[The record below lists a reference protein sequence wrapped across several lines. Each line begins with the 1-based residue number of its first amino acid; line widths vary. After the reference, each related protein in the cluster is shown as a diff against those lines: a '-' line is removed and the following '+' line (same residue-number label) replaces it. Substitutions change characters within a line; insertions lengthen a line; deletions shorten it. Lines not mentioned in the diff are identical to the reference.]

1 MDEYLLI
8 SLCIFMLFIIV
19 YIYNEYIS
27 DFNYNFETFCKD
39 EFCTRIMEKESL
51 DTIYKLYEF
60 YNNIILILPEDDI
73 RTQKLKRR
81 YNIKK
86 GLFEV
91 DPFNKKNYTSY
102 TLNKNVIGMCMREKN
117 VNKNIHDM
125 EILKFVFLHEVAHIC
140 TESLDHTEDFWEN
153 FKWLL
158 GIVYKEKLMIPID
171 FNLKP
176 VSYCG
181 MLIDNNPFY
190 NF

>member
-1 MDEYLLI
+1 MNILFLLTFG
-8 SLCIFMLFIIV
+8 IFMMFIIV
-19 YIYNEYIS
+19 CFYNEYIS
-27 DFNYNFETFCKD
+27 DFNYDFETFCKN
-39 EFCTRIMEKESL
+39 EFCTRIIEKESL

-60 YNNIILILPEDDI
+60 YNNLIIKLPVDDI
-73 RTQKLKRR
+73 RTQKLKDR
-81 YNIKK
+81 YNVKK

-102 TLNKNVIGMCMREKN
+102 TLNKTVIGMCMREKN
-117 VNKNIHDM
+117 NNKNLHNM

-140 TESLDHTEDFWEN
+140 TESLDHTEDFWDN

-158 GIVYKEKLMIPID
+158 GIAYKNNLMQSID
-171 FNLKP
+171 FGKKP

-181 MLIDNNPFY
+181 MFIDNNPFF

>member
-1 MDEYLLI
+1 MK
-8 SLCIFMLFIIV
+8 FI
-19 YIYNEYIS
+19 N
-27 DFNYNFETFCKD
+27 N
-39 EFCTRIMEKESL
+39 
-51 DTIYKLYEF
+51 YKLF
-60 YNNIILILPEDDI
+60 NNLLKILPKTDI
-73 RTQKLKRR
+73 RRMKLLERFDK
-81 YNIKK
+81 KK

-91 DPFNKKNYTSY
+91 DPYNKKKYTSY

>member
-117 VNKNIHDM
+117 VNKNIKCRSN
-125 EILKFVFLHEVAHIC
+125 KFSSKTI
-140 TESLDHTEDFWEN
+140 S
-153 FKWLL
+153 K
-158 GIVYKEKLMIPID
+158 
-171 FNLKP
+171 
-176 VSYCG
+176 
-181 MLIDNNPFY
+181 
-190 NF
+190 